1 MGEKMKKPELD
12 KIYIT
17 VSCTN
22 PEHFH
27 QYRIPFL
34 EDPDKGAALL
44 SFLPKG
50 YRYICSAL
58 IQGKTGA
65 YHLRHTFEWDA

>member
-1 MGEKMKKPELD
+1 MGDKMKKPELD

-27 QYRIPFL
+27 QYRVSFQENI
-34 EDPDKGAALL
+34 DKGEEFL
-44 SFLPKG
+44 SFLPNG
-50 YRYICSAL
+50 YRYICSSL
-58 IQGKTGA
+58 IKGKTGA
-65 YHLRHTFEWDA
+65 YHIRHTFELDI